1 MLSGPRRRAAKGRF
15 EWKVTAVFCRSRQ
28 VLSAASICGRVRGVR
43 FGGAG
48 ADGAGFL
55 VGGEKGM

>member
-1 MLSGPRRRAAKGRF
+1 VFSGLSRRAAKGRF

-28 VLSAASICGRVRGVR
+28 VLSAASICGCVRGVR

-48 ADGAGFL
+48 ADGAGFW